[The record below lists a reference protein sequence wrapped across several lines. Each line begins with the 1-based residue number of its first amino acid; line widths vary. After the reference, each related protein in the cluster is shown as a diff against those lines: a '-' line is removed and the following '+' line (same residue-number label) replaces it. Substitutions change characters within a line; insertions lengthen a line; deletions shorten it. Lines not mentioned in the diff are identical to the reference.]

1 MEEYKMVIISILS
14 SAATLLFKAFL
25 DFLQERAKDKR
36 ERKQL
41 ILQRKTDAAEKAM
54 SWYQEAID
62 CFSFMQMACGEL
74 ILGYGSQA
82 YAKYQYAVQKM
93 QKLSAETPKNLN
105 PLYLYFD
112 ASQVEQKYDATSS
125 LNRMIFFQNEI
136 AGIGLKIQELIEE
149 GYSVDSEE
157 IEELMN
163 QEKPFL
169 EKLSRELDIQIKSM
183 ADIQKTLR
191 KDYAI
196 YSIKADKVSLF
207 KRTKRIFRK
216 ND

>member
-25 DFLQERAKDKR
+25 DFLQEGAKDKR

-54 SWYQEAID
+54 SWHQEAID

-74 ILGYGSQA
+74 ILGYGPQA

-93 QKLSAETPKNLN
+93 QKLSAEAPKNLN